1 MEFIN
6 LDGPVK
12 IRIGEPNDCYW
23 ATIKTGQVIDL
34 SAELGLHYGFSVKTT
49 EGQIGN
55 KKVETKQIE
64 VSEVSKVNESKDFL
78 KELVKLKGIGKNTA
92 EDIIKI
98 FPVREELI
106 KKIRSSTNINALPFR
121 ENTCEV
127 LWRAYHE

>member
-6 LDGPVK
+6 LNGPVK
-12 IRIGEPNDCYW
+12 IRIGEPENCHW
-23 ATIKTGQVIDL
+23 ATIGKGESVDL
-34 SAELGLHYGFSVKTT
+34 TTELGIHYGFSVKTT

-55 KKVETKQIE
+55 KKVETKQIS
-64 VSEVSKVNESKDFL
+64 VPQKHAQSYFL
-78 KELVKLKGIGKNTA
+78 KELIKINGIGKKTA

-106 KKIRSSTNINALPFR
+106 KKIRSSTNKNALPFR

-127 LWRAYHE
+127 LWEAYNG